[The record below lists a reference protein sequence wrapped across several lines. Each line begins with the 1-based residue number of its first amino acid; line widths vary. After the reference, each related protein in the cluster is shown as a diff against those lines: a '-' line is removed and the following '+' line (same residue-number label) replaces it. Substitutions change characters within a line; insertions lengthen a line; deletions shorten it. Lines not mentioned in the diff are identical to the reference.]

1 MEYRQT
7 AKPLATPR
15 QIKHLAALAMMLV
28 LAGCGVTDR
37 IGKRMDDT
45 WAADMLADNEKVI
58 LTADGGNQLNPDA
71 SGTPL
76 SVVMRVYQ
84 LTTLERFASTDADSL
99 WDDPKKA
106 LGNTLVESREIT
118 LLPGIGQID
127 QWPLSKSARYVGVAA
142 FFRVDDNGRWKVAFD
157 ANSLRK
163 DGIWFSSDGLRV
175 LVDNTD
181 ITALRG
187 VDVLNKPPSAEQ
199 LAAAQQQATEPAQ
212 SSMTDKVQ
220 DALLE
225 KAGDAAG
232 QSAQKAMDSTFN
244 SLLESVK

>member
-7 AKPLATPR
+7 GKPLATPR

-45 WAADMLADNEKVI
+45 WAADMLADSEKVI

-212 SSMTDKVQ
+212 SSLTDKVQ

>member
-1 MEYRQT
+1 MPT
-7 AKPLATPR
+7 
-15 QIKHLAALAMMLV
+15 QIKRLSAVAMLLV

-45 WAADMLADNEKVI
+45 WAADMLADSEKVI

-84 LTTLERFASTDADSL
+84 LTSLERFTSTDADSL

-127 QWPLSKSARYVGVAA
+127 QWPLSPSARYVGVAA
-142 FFRVDDNGRWKVAFD
+142 FFRVDDNGRWKVA
-157 ANSLRK
+157 SQGRHLVLLRRFA
-163 DGIWFSSDGLRV
+163 GAGGQNRYHRPARRRCSQQA
-175 LVDNTD
+175 
-181 ITALRG
+181 ALRRTAG
-187 VDVLNKPPSAEQ
+187 RRPPAGRRACAEQ
-199 LAAAQQQATEPAQ
+199 HHRQ
-212 SSMTDKVQ
+212 
-220 DALLE
+220 
-225 KAGDAAG
+225 G
-232 QSAQKAMDSTFN
+232 
-244 SLLESVK
+244 